1 MQHLLTRV
9 FRFSAAHRLGNP
21 SFDAAGNAAA
31 FGPCV
36 SVHGHN
42 YRLEVT
48 VSGPLDLQTGF
59 CINVL
64 DLKTLVEEH
73 VISKLDHRFIPEV
86 PEFSDVIP
94 ATMELLVTRMWQLL
108 EGPLRDR
115 GIFLVSMCLA
125 ENEDNSVRLSRDGV
139 A

>member
-21 SFDAAGNAAA
+21 SFDAAANAAA

-48 VSGPLDLQTGF
+48 VSGPLDPKTGF

-73 VISKLDHRFIPEV
+73 VIAKLDHRFIPEV

-125 ENEDNSVRLSRDGV
+125 ENEENSVRLSRDGAV
-139 A
+139 